1 MTTSMTT
8 SMTTTTTS
16 TTTGRTTGTT
26 SSTRSTT
33 AVVGSSRLGVRRA
46 LALLLLGVLAAACSS
61 SDTAGTTTSEP
72 SPSDDV
78 STTTATTTPS
88 LTTQPPPTTTAPSS
102 TVLDTTTTTSTTLP
116 PTTTTTEPL
125 AVRELLLR
133 GDGLGSARFGAE
145 PEGVIDYVTS
155 ILGGNTADT
164 GWVDPFTFADCG
176 FGGLATVAR
185 RVDWGVLSLL
195 FSDAS
200 VHALERRHFMGY
212 EYGRVGQIGDEP
224 QGLRTPGGVTL
235 GSRVV
240 DLLAEFPEAS
250 INPGE
255 DDLGI
260 PDNFYVSDVFYGLL
274 TGTSTD
280 DVVTVIFGGNGC
292 GE

>member
-1 MTTSMTT
+1 MNTVSG
-8 SMTTTTTS
+8 SPQ
-16 TTTGRTTGTT
+16 
-26 SSTRSTT
+26 
-33 AVVGSSRLGVRRA
+33 VVVRRA
-46 LALLLLGVLAAACSS
+46 LAAAVLVATAVACSS
-61 SDTAGTTTSEP
+61 SDTAGPATTDTTGTSGTSATSDVTTS
-72 SPSDDV
+72 
-78 STTTATTTPS
+78 TA
-88 LTTQPPPTTTAPSS
+88 A
-102 TVLDTTTTTSTTLP
+102 TTTTTVTPTTSSSSTTSTVATTTTTLP
-116 PTTTTTEPL
+116 ATTTTTEPL
-125 AVRELLLR
+125 AIQELLLR
-133 GDGLGSARFGAE
+133 TDGLGSARFGAE

-155 ILGGNTADT
+155 ILGGSTADT

-185 RVDWGVLSLL
+185 RVDWGVMSLL

-200 VHALERRHFMGY
+200 MYATERRHFIGY
-212 EYGRVGQIGDEP
+212 EYGRVGQIGEEP

-255 DDLGI
+255 EDLGI

-274 TGTSTD
+274 TGTTTE
-280 DVVTVIFGGNGC
+280 DVVTVVFGGNGC